1 MAQRLLGRS
10 ADPGY
15 ASNLR
20 LGATSRCAAFRSA
33 LGWEVS
39 RNFMNVEVENLP
51 NCIASLHIE
60 LPPDF
65 VTKEWNAVV
74 KEFRQVAR
82 IPGFRPG
89 KAPQNVVEAK
99 FRKEIQQ
106 ELTKK
111 LVTETTRQAIQ
122 EKGLKV
128 LSISEVD
135 AVEFTPERSVRFT
148 ATLITSPEF
157 ELPEYKGI
165 LVRVPPAEVTDQEID
180 KSLENLRERHATF
193 SDVEGRTLEMNDFA
207 VIDYA
212 ATLDGR
218 PLLEVEPKAPKM
230 LGGGADFW
238 IKLDENTFLKGFSD
252 RLVGMQT
259 GETRDFDLT
268 IPGDYPF
275 AELAARRLDFN
286 VTLKGI
292 KSMQLPEL
300 TDEFAGQ
307 IAQGFTLEKV
317 REILKEQLSAEKV
330 RGLRTL
336 QQNQII
342 DYLASHVECELP
354 QSYVKN
360 ETRRIMSEIVQHNQ
374 MRGISEDVLR
384 ENQKDI
390 ITAASRNARD
400 RLKANFILTRIAE
413 KEGIDVKPHEVRERV
428 QVLADQYRMKFEK
441 MMSEL
446 EDKRALSQVREE
458 VLIGKVLDF
467 LTSNANVEIAPE
479 EVVNS

>member
-1 MAQRLLGRS
+1 
-10 ADPGY
+10 
-15 ASNLR
+15 
-20 LGATSRCAAFRSA
+20 
-33 LGWEVS
+33 
-39 RNFMNVEVENLP
+39 MNVEVENLP

-65 VTKEWNAVV
+65 VTKEWNEVV
-74 KEFRQVAR
+74 KGFRQVAR

-99 FRKEIQQ
+99 FRKEIQE

-111 LVTETTRQAIQ
+111 LVSETTREAIR

-128 LSISEVD
+128 LSISDVD
-135 AVEFTPERSVRFT
+135 GVEFTPERVMRFT

-165 LVRVPPAEVTDQEID
+165 QVKVPSGEVTDQELEQ
-180 KSLENLRERHATF
+180 SLQKLRERHATF
-193 SDVEGRTLEMNDFA
+193 SDVEGRALEMDDFA
-207 VIDYA
+207 VIDYNT
-212 ATLDGR
+212 TLDGQL
-218 PLLEVEPKAPKM
+218 LLEVEPKAPKM

-238 IKLDENTFLKGFSD
+238 IKLDENTFVKGFSD

-259 GETRDFDLT
+259 GETRNFDLT
-268 IPGDYPF
+268 IPDDYPV
-275 AELAARRLDFN
+275 AELAKRVLNFN

-307 IAQGFTLEKV
+307 VAQGFTLEQLKQT
-317 REILKEQLSAEKV
+317 LKEQLIAEKEH
-330 RGLRTL
+330 RLQTL
-336 QQNQII
+336 KQNQVVN
-342 DYLASHVECELP
+342 YLASHVECELP
-354 QSYVKN
+354 QSFVKD

-390 ITAASRNARD
+390 ISAASRNARD
-400 RLKANFILTRIAE
+400 RLKANFILSRIAE
-413 KEGIDVKPHEVRERV
+413 KEGIEVKPQELKERV
-428 QVLADQYRMKFEK
+428 QLLAEQYRVKYEK
-441 MMSEL
+441 MMSDL
-446 EDKRALSQVREE
+446 EEKRAIGQVREE

-467 LTSNANVEIAPE
+467 LTSNANVEIVPE
-479 EVVNS
+479 DVVNS

>member
-1 MAQRLLGRS
+1 
-10 ADPGY
+10 
-15 ASNLR
+15 
-20 LGATSRCAAFRSA
+20 
-33 LGWEVS
+33 
-39 RNFMNVEVENLP
+39 MNVEVENLP

-65 VTKEWNAVV
+65 VSKEWNEVA

-99 FRKEIQQ
+99 FRKEIQE

-111 LVTETTRQAIQ
+111 LVNETTREAIRTT
-122 EKGLKV
+122 GLKV

-135 AVEFTPERSVRFT
+135 AVEFTPERSLRFT

-165 LVRVPPAEVTDQEID
+165 PVRIPPKEISDQEF
-180 KSLENLRERHATF
+180 ERAFQALRERHATF
-193 SDVEGRTLEMNDFA
+193 SDVEGRTVEMSDFA

-218 PLLEVEPKAPKM
+218 PLLEVEPKAPKV
-230 LGGGADFW
+230 LAGGRDFW
-238 IKLDENTFLKGFSD
+238 IKLEENTFLKGFSD
-252 RLVGMQT
+252 RLVGMEV
-259 GETRDFDLT
+259 GETRNFDLT
-268 IPGDYPF
+268 TAADYPV
-275 AELAARRLDFN
+275 AELATRALDFS

-300 TDEFAGQ
+300 TDDFAGQ
-307 IAQGFTLEKV
+307 VAEGFTVEKLS
-317 REILKEQLSAEKV
+317 ESLKEQLASEKE
-330 RGLRTL
+330 RRLNTL
-336 QQNQII
+336 KQNQIVN
-342 DYLASHVECELP
+342 YLASHVECELP
-354 QSYVKN
+354 QSYVRD

-390 ITAASRNARD
+390 ISAASRNARE

-413 KEGIDVKPHEVRERV
+413 KEGFDVKPQELRQRV
-428 QVLADQYRMKFEK
+428 EFLANQYRVKFEK
-441 MMSEL
+441 MMSDL
-446 EDKRALSQVREE
+446 EDKGALGQVREE

-467 LTSNANVEIAPE
+467 LTSNANVEIAAE
-479 EVVNS
+479 DVVND

>member
-1 MAQRLLGRS
+1 
-10 ADPGY
+10 
-15 ASNLR
+15 
-20 LGATSRCAAFRSA
+20 
-33 LGWEVS
+33 
-39 RNFMNVEVENLP
+39 MNVEVENLP
-51 NCIASLHIE
+51 NCVASLHIE

-65 VTKEWNAVV
+65 VTREWNEVV
-74 KEFRQVAR
+74 KGFRQVAR

-99 FRKEIQQ
+99 FRKEIQA

-111 LVTETTRQAIQ
+111 LVAETTREAIR

-128 LSISEVD
+128 LSISDVD
-135 AVEFTPERSVRFT
+135 SVEFTPERIMRFT

-165 LVRVPPAEVTDQEID
+165 HVTVPPDEVNDQQ
-180 KSLENLRERHATF
+180 LEQGLQKLQERHATF
-193 SDVEGRTLEMNDFA
+193 SDVEGRALELNDFA

-212 ATLDGR
+212 ATLEGR

-230 LGGGADFW
+230 LAGGADFW

-259 GETRDFDLT
+259 GETRNFALT
-268 IPGDYPF
+268 IPDDYAV
-275 AELAARRLDFN
+275 AELAKRTLDFN

-292 KSMQLPEL
+292 KSMHLPEL

-307 IAQGFTLEKV
+307 VAQGLTLEN
-317 REILKEQLSAEKV
+317 LKETLKEKFVIEKEHQLQ
-330 RGLRTL
+330 TL
-336 QQNQII
+336 KQNQII
-342 DYLASHVECELP
+342 NYLASHVECELP
-354 QSYVKN
+354 QSYVKD

-374 MRGISEDVLR
+374 MRGISEEVLR

-390 ITAASRNARD
+390 ISAASRNARD
-400 RLKANFILTRIAE
+400 RLKANFILSRIAE
-413 KEGIDVKPHEVRERV
+413 KEGIEVKPQELRERV
-428 QVLADQYRMKFEK
+428 QILANQYRVKFEK
-441 MMSEL
+441 MMTDL
-446 EDKRALSQVREE
+446 EEKKVIGQVREE

-467 LTSNANVEIAPE
+467 LTSNANVEIVPE
-479 EVVNS
+479 AVVNS

>member
-1 MAQRLLGRS
+1 
-10 ADPGY
+10 
-15 ASNLR
+15 
-20 LGATSRCAAFRSA
+20 
-33 LGWEVS
+33 
-39 RNFMNVEVENLP
+39 MNVEVENLP

-60 LPPDF
+60 LPPDL
-65 VTKEWNAVV
+65 VTKEWNEVV
-74 KEFRQVAR
+74 KGFRQVAR

-89 KAPQNVVEAK
+89 KAPPNVVEAK
-99 FRKEIQQ
+99 FRKEIQE

-111 LVTETTRQAIQ
+111 LVSETTREAIR

-135 AVEFTPERSVRFT
+135 GVEFTPERVMRFT

-165 LVRVPPAEVTDQEID
+165 TVKVPPSEVTEQD
-180 KSLENLRERHATF
+180 LEAALHTLQERHATF
-193 SDVEGRTLEMNDFA
+193 SDVEGRALEMHDYA

-212 ATLDGR
+212 ATLDGS

-230 LGGGADFW
+230 LAGGTDFW

-259 GETRDFDLT
+259 GEIRNFDLT
-268 IPGDYPF
+268 IPDDYPV
-275 AELAARRLDFN
+275 AGLAKRVLNFH

-300 TDEFAGQ
+300 TDELAGQ
-307 IAQGFTLEKV
+307 VAQGLNLEQLKV
-317 REILKEQLSAEKV
+317 TLKEQLVAEKEQ
-330 RGLRTL
+330 RRQTL
-336 QQNQII
+336 KQNQVVN
-342 DYLASHVECELP
+342 YLASHVECELP
-354 QSYVKN
+354 QSFVKD
-360 ETRRIMSEIVQHNQ
+360 ETRRIMLEIVQHNQ

-400 RLKANFILTRIAE
+400 RLKANFILSRIAE
-413 KEGIDVKPHEVRERV
+413 KEGIEVKPQELRERV
-428 QVLADQYRMKFEK
+428 QMLADQYRVKYEK
-441 MMSEL
+441 MKSDL
-446 EDKRALSQVREE
+446 EEKKAIGQVREE
-458 VLIGKVLDF
+458 VLMGKVLDF
-467 LTSNANVEIAPE
+467 LTSNANVEIVPE
-479 EVVNS
+479 DVVNS

>member
-1 MAQRLLGRS
+1 
-10 ADPGY
+10 
-15 ASNLR
+15 
-20 LGATSRCAAFRSA
+20 
-33 LGWEVS
+33 
-39 RNFMNVEVENLP
+39 MNVEVENLP

-65 VTKEWNAVV
+65 VTKEWNEVV
-74 KEFRQVAR
+74 KGFRQVAR

-99 FRKEIQQ
+99 FRKEIQE

-111 LVTETTRQAIQ
+111 LVAETTRTAIQ

-128 LSISEVD
+128 LSISDVD
-135 AVEFTPERSVRFT
+135 AVEFTPEKSMRFT

-157 ELPEYKGI
+157 ELPDYKGI
-165 LVRVPPAEVTDQEID
+165 HVKVPPTEVTDQEVD
-180 KSLENLRERHATF
+180 QGLQNLRERHATF
-193 SDVEGRTLEMNDFA
+193 SDVEGRSLEMNDFA

-212 ATLDGR
+212 ASLDGR

-238 IKLDENTFLKGFSD
+238 IKLEENTFLKGFSD
-252 RLVGMQT
+252 QLVGMQT
-259 GETRDFDLT
+259 GETRNFNLT
-268 IPGDYPF
+268 VPDDYPV
-275 AELAARRLDFN
+275 AGLATRTLDFN

-292 KSMQLPEL
+292 KSMQLPEV
-300 TDEFAGQ
+300 TEEFAGQ
-307 IAQGFTLEKV
+307 VETGLTLEK
-317 REILKEQLSAEKV
+317 LKESLKEHLVGEKERRSAT
-330 RGLRTL
+330 LR
-336 QQNQII
+336 QNQII
-342 DYLASHVECELP
+342 NYLASHVECELP
-354 QSYVKN
+354 QSYVKD

-374 MRGISEDVLR
+374 MRGITEDVLR

-390 ITAASRNARD
+390 ISAASRNARD

-413 KEGIDVKPHEVRERV
+413 KEGIDVKPQELRERV
-428 QVLADQYRMKFEK
+428 QVLANQYRVKYEK
-441 MMSEL
+441 MMADL
-446 EDKRALSQVREE
+446 EEKRALGSVREE

-479 EVVNS
+479 DVVNS

>member
-1 MAQRLLGRS
+1 
-10 ADPGY
+10 
-15 ASNLR
+15 
-20 LGATSRCAAFRSA
+20 
-33 LGWEVS
+33 
-39 RNFMNVEVENLP
+39 MNVEVENLP

-65 VTKEWNAVV
+65 VTKEWNEVV
-74 KEFRQVAR
+74 KGFRKVAR

-99 FRKEIQQ
+99 FRKEIQE

-111 LVTETTRQAIQ
+111 LVSQMTREAIR
-122 EKGLKV
+122 EKGLNV
-128 LSISEVD
+128 LSISDVD
-135 AVEFTPERSVRFT
+135 AVEFTPERSMRFT
-148 ATLITSPEF
+148 ATLITAPEF
-157 ELPEYKGI
+157 ELPDYKGI
-165 LVRVPPAEVTDQEID
+165 QVKVPSGEVSDQEVEQA
-180 KSLENLRERHATF
+180 LQNLRERHATF
-193 SDVEGRTLEMNDFA
+193 SDVEGRGLEMGDFA

-212 ATLDGR
+212 TTLDGR
-218 PLLEVEPKAPKM
+218 PLLEVEPRAPKK

-238 IKLDENTFLKGFSD
+238 IKLEENTFLKGFSE
-252 RLVGMQT
+252 RLLGMQS
-259 GETRDFDLT
+259 GQTRDFNLAV
-268 IPGDYPF
+268 PNDYPF
-275 AELAARRLDFN
+275 AELANRALDFN

-300 TDEFAGQ
+300 TDELA
-307 IAQGFTLEKV
+307 AQVVAGFTLQKLKEG
-317 REILKEQLSAEKV
+317 LKEQLGAEKESK
-330 RGLRTL
+330 LQTL
-336 QQNQII
+336 KQNQIVN
-342 DYLASHVECELP
+342 YLASHVECELP
-354 QSYVKN
+354 QSYVKD

-390 ITAASRNARD
+390 ISAASRNARD

-413 KEGIDVKPHEVRERV
+413 KEGIEVKPQELRERV
-428 QVLADQYRMKFEK
+428 QILANQYRVKFEK
-441 MMSEL
+441 MMSDL
-446 EDKRALSQVREE
+446 EEKRALGQVREE